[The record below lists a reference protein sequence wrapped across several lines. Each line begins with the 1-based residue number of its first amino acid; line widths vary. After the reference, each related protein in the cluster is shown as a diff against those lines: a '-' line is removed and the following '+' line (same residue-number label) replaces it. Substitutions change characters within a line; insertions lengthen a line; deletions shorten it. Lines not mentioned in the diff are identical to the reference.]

1 MNKRETR
8 TIPATELRI
17 TPLAPDGTRTISGTA
32 IVFGQR
38 SQDLGNFVEIVAPG
52 AVTNTL
58 SSGQNVLLLNNHN
71 SSQPIASTASRTL
84 QLTTDSKGVS
94 FTAKLDTRQSY
105 ANDLALS
112 IESGVTSGCSFGFI
126 TLDDSYTDDAGTLV
140 RTLNQIDLF
149 ELSVTVSPAYLQT
162 VVDVRS
168 RCPKELRSLLDNDE
182 DDDDECD
189 CPTDADGNVIGD
201 CDCDDDDDD
210 DEDRSKRSVLVSE
223 LERSRM
229 QLKIE
234 LAKRK

>member
-1 MNKRETR
+1 MNKREVR
-8 TIPATELRI
+8 TIPAKELRI
-17 TPLAPDGTRTISGTA
+17 TPLAADGTRTISGTA

-52 AVTNTL
+52 AVTKTL

-84 QLTTDSKGVS
+84 QLTTDSRGVS

-105 ANDLALS
+105 SNDLALS
-112 IESGVTSGCSFGFI
+112 IEAGVTSGMSFGFM

-140 RTLNQIDLF
+140 RTLNQIELF

-162 VVDVRS
+162 AVDIRS
-168 RCPKELRSLLDNDE
+168 RCPKELRSLLHRSKSSEEDGECTCETDESGNKIIDPNCTCADE
-182 DDDDECD
+182 DDNEMV
-189 CPTDADGNVIGD
+189 T
-201 CDCDDDDDD
+201 
-210 DEDRSKRSVLVSE
+210 ES
-223 LERSRM
+223 ERSRM

-234 LAKRK
+234 IAKRK

>member
-1 MNKRETR
+1 MNKREVR
-8 TIPATELRI
+8 TIPAKELRI
-17 TPLAPDGTRTISGTA
+17 TPLAADGTRTISGTA

-52 AVTNTL
+52 AVTKTL

-84 QLTTDSKGVS
+84 QLTTDSRGVS

-112 IESGVTSGCSFGFI
+112 IESGVTSGCSFGFM
-126 TLDDSYTDDAGTLV
+126 TLDDSYADDAGTLV
-140 RTLNQIDLF
+140 RTLNRIELF

-168 RCPKELRSLLDNDE
+168 RCPNELRSLLDDDE
-182 DDDDECD
+182 DDDCTCERMNSRLRV
-189 CPTDADGNVIGD
+189 T
-201 CDCDDDDDD
+201 
-210 DEDRSKRSVLVSE
+210 RSFHLSMPLKRNRRWE
-223 LERSRM
+223 SR
-229 QLKIE
+229 IFVFT
-234 LAKRK
+234 

>member
-1 MNKRETR
+1 MNKREIR
-8 TIPATELRI
+8 TIPAKELRI
-17 TPLAPDGTRTISGTA
+17 SPLAADGTRTISGTA

-52 AVTNTL
+52 AVTKTL

-84 QLTTDSKGVS
+84 QLTTDSRGVS

-112 IESGVTSGCSFGFI
+112 IESGVTSGCSFGFM
-126 TLDDSYTDDAGTLV
+126 TLDDSYADDAGTLV

-162 VVDVRS
+162 AVDIRS
-168 RCPKELRSLLDNDE
+168 RCPKELRSLLDND
-182 DDDDECD
+182 DDDECTCEKD
-189 CPTDADGNVIGD
+189 EDGNKIDPD
-201 CDCDDDDDD
+201 CTCDDDND
-210 DEDRSKRSVLVSE
+210 LVSE
-223 LERSRM
+223 SERSRM
-229 QLKIE
+229 LLKIE
-234 LAKRK
+234 IAKRR